1 MSSRG
6 DIQVYAAFAH
16 ELNRL
21 KDRATLD
28 DQELAWVRDL
38 AFRTRTRDNNIR
50 KMIDDTLTVVVP
62 LAIKERL
69 TS

>member
-1 MSSRG
+1 MSRG
-6 DIQVYAAFAH
+6 DARIYVGFVN

-21 KDRATLD
+21 KGAQGFSA
-28 DQELAWVRDL
+28 QEVTWVRDL
-38 AFRTRTRDNNIR
+38 AFRTRTRNKDFQ